1 MERPRPR
8 PLLCLPRGVLKSI
21 NQDVD
26 HALRQ
31 TQRISVNDDGL
42 RADLAE
48 KRDTPGLKLWFRV
61 TYNIG
66 KKGVQ
71 LNLLP
76 MEP

>member
-1 MERPRPR
+1 M
-8 PLLCLPRGVLKSI
+8 
-21 NQDVD
+21 VD

-31 TQRISVNDDGL
+31 TQCISVNDDGL

-48 KRDTPGLKLWFRV
+48 KRDAPGLKLWFRV